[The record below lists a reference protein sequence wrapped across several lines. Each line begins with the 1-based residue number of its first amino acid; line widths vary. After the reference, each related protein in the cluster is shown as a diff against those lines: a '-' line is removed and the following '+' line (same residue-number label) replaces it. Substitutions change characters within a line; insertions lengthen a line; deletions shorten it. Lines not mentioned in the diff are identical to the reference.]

1 MPAPA
6 PPDLRE
12 VCAFLRKRE
21 RQWRALGIVRV
32 RVFGSVAREEAGAE
46 SDVDV
51 LVDYGHD
58 AGLLELM
65 QARERFEDWLGYR
78 TDVVTLGALEAPLR
92 GEVLA
97 DAVDVMHPQRRG
109 TRAGQKRWRWRMAQ
123 LVELCDR
130 CRTLT
135 EGLDPAAL
143 EADRT
148 RREALLLCLLRLG
161 EGTKFVPQ
169 SLQDRNPQVPWAGLR
184 DLRNLIAHNY
194 FGIDP
199 ALLLQTARREL
210 PPVRAALAELLAGAD
225 HPQPPE
231 HRRVRRG

>member
-1 MPAPA
+1 MK
-6 PPDLRE
+6 PPDLAA
-12 VCAFLRKRE
+12 VCALLRE
-21 RQWRALGIVRV
+21 RESEWRALGIGRV

-51 LVDYGHD
+51 LVDYTRA
-58 AGLLELM
+58 AGLLDLM
-65 QARERFEDWLGYR
+65 RARERFEDWLGHR

-92 GEVLA
+92 REVLA
-97 DAVDVMHPQRRG
+97 DAVDVMHPRRRG
-109 TRAGQKRWRWRMAQ
+109 RAGRKRWRWRMAQ

-130 CRTLT
+130 CRALS
-135 EGLDPAAL
+135 EGLDLAGL
-143 EADRT
+143 QADRT

-184 DLRNLIAHNY
+184 DLRNLIAHDY

-199 ALLLQTARREL
+199 ALLLHTAQREL
-210 PPVRAALAELLAGAD
+210 PPVRAALAELLAGPE

-231 HRRVRRG
+231 HCRVSPG